1 MPLRALNLKTDLISK
16 SEWTRRLG
24 RSTPPH
30 GDTLGVHPHAGGAAP
45 DEEIRAALLTAKRIN
60 HAAFSMSEEEAI
72 SEGLSLMGYRG
83 VTAKANHKVG
93 AALKKLVQDG
103 AVTVENYKIS
113 VA

>member
-1 MPLRALNLKTDLISK
+1 MDQTAWSLY
-16 SEWTRRLG
+16 
-24 RSTPPH
+24 PPH

-45 DEEIRAALLTAKRIN
+45 DEEIRAALLTAI

-72 SEGLSLMGYRG
+72 SDALSLMGFRR

-103 AVTVENYKIS
+103 VVTVENYKIS

>member
-1 MPLRALNLKTDLISK
+1 MLS
-16 SEWTRRLG
+16 
-24 RSTPPH
+24 H
-30 GDTLGVHPHAGGAAP
+30 
-45 DEEIRAALLTAKRIN
+45 AALLTAI

-72 SEGLSLMGYRG
+72 SEALSLMGFRR
-83 VTAKANHKVG
+83 TAAKANHKVG